1 MVANNFDITPQQLK
15 KHLEQ
20 GDDLI
25 LLDIREPFEYEICRL
40 PNATLIPMGE
50 VPIRLTELSKERPLV
65 VYCHA
70 GVRSARVVAWL
81 RRQGFDNAQN
91 LAGGIDA
98 WSCEIDPYVPRY

>member
-1 MVANNFDITPQQLK
+1 MFANDFDITPQQLK
-15 KHLEQ
+15 IQLDQ
-20 GDDLI
+20 SADLM
-25 LLDIREPFEYEICRL
+25 LLDIRELFEYEICRL
-40 PNATLIPMGE
+40 PGAKLIPMNE
-50 VPIRLTELSKERPLV
+50 IPTRLTELPREQSIV

-81 RRQGFDNAQN
+81 RHQGFDNAQN